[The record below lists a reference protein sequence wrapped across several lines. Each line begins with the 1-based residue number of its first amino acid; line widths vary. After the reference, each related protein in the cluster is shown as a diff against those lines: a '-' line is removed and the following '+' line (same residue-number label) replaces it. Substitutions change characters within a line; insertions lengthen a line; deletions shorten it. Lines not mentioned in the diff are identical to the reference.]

1 MGVHKL
7 AGHNISERV
16 QNMARRKD
24 KTTAQESAND
34 SGSRDGISGTSGK
47 EGPADLAGSH
57 FRYGWLMLLVFLT
70 LGIVLEGLHGFKSQ
84 WYLSVAN
91 ETRRLML
98 TLGHAHGTLFGL
110 INLGFAATC
119 AAGYFGANRPRARLA
134 GGLLK
139 ISSILM
145 PAGFILGGI
154 RIYGGDPGLGIILV
168 PVGAILMLAAVAI
181 ICLDVRKSS
190 GGNS

>member
-1 MGVHKL
+1 
-7 AGHNISERV
+7 
-16 QNMARRKD
+16 MARRKD
-24 KTTAQESAND
+24 KTTAQESVND
-34 SGSRDGISGTSGK
+34 SGSRDGSNGTSGMDRA
-47 EGPADLAGSH
+47 ADLAGSH

-70 LGIVLEGLHGFKSQ
+70 LGIILEGLHGFKSQ

-119 AAGYFGANRPRARLA
+119 AAGYFGVNRPGTGLA
-134 GGLLK
+134 SGLLK
-139 ISSILM
+139 VSSIMM

-154 RIYGGDPGLGIILV
+154 KIYGGDPGLGIILV
-168 PVGAILMLAAVAI
+168 PVGAILMLAAVTI
-181 ICLDVRKSS
+181 IFLNIRKSPGS
-190 GGNS
+190 TSK